1 MSFKAQIKKWL
12 RKREGILVEIL
23 SVSFGGIILVVAF
36 LLCLFCVLPWV
47 SLIETGLGVLLALF
61 VFYLVWIRQREKTI
75 LISFTSKYLLE
86 EEEPKIDEL
95 LGILIAGRWEK
106 LKIDPIEEFFGCL
119 IRIVQK
125 TDNYEMRRRIAEALP
140 ALFKIDFEETKEIV
154 EILREDW
161 DQRWK
166 ADNRRRAIE
175 ELSFI
180 IKKDKNFVKKNLK
193 IKEGD
198 EIFTLFAIVEVLE
211 ELKRVS
217 KIKDAE
223 KIISQ
228 LNDEM
233 QKRKFKKDEVDAI
246 SELWRLLD
254 LINSNPDKALESFE
268 ELKNSDNLYIQIC
281 VARNLKHFCKKA
293 REKTLELM
301 DHFIG
306 KEKHKYVRRPIAK
319 EDSVDCLLDILRNK
333 RLREK
338 AKTIIWRLIKDSD
351 DIIRIATFDK
361 IEKILD
367 IDRELGKEIVVYV
380 ANNDPDPIL
389 RRRSGNLLKK
399 VS

>member
-1 MSFKAQIKKWL
+1 VQIKKWL

-23 SVSFGGIILVVAF
+23 TFLFAGIILVVAF
-36 LLCLFCVLPWV
+36 LVCLLCGLPWIT
-47 SLIETGLGVLLALF
+47 LIETGLGVLLALF
-61 VFYLVWIRQREKTI
+61 GFYIVWIRQRNKTM

-106 LKIDPIEEFFGCL
+106 LKIDPIEEFFECL
-119 IRIVQK
+119 KRISKK

-140 ALFKIDFEETKEIV
+140 ALFKIDFEESKDIV
-154 EILREDW
+154 EILRKDW

-166 ADNRRRAIE
+166 ADNRRRTIE

-180 IKKDKNFVKKNLK
+180 INKDKDFVKKNLQ
-193 IKEGD
+193 IEEGD
-198 EIFTLFAIVEVLE
+198 EIFTVFAIVEVLE
-211 ELKRVS
+211 ELKRKS

-223 KIISQ
+223 RIFSQ

-233 QKRKFKKDEVDAI
+233 QKKKFGKDEVGAI

-268 ELKNSDNLYIQIC
+268 ELKNSHNLYIQIC
-281 VARNLKHFCKKA
+281 VARNVKHFCKKA

-306 KEKHKYVRRPIAK
+306 EEKHKYVRRPIAK
-319 EDSVDCLLDILRNK
+319 EDSVDCLIDILRDK

-351 DIIRIATFDK
+351 GIIRIATFDK
-361 IEKILD
+361 IEKIID
-367 IDRELGKEIVVYV
+367 IDHELGKEIVVYV
-380 ANNDPDPIL
+380 ANSDPDPIL
-389 RRRSGNLLKK
+389 RRRAENLLKK

>member
-1 MSFKAQIKKWL
+1 MSFKVQIKKWL

-23 SVSFGGIILVVAF
+23 TFLFAGIILVVAF
-36 LLCLFCVLPWV
+36 LVCLLCGLPWIT
-47 SLIETGLGVLLALF
+47 LIETGLGVLLALF
-61 VFYLVWIRQREKTI
+61 GFYIVWIRQRNKTM

-106 LKIDPIEEFFGCL
+106 LKIDPIEEFFECL
-119 IRIVQK
+119 KRISKK

-140 ALFKIDFEETKEIV
+140 ALFKIDFEESKDIV
-154 EILREDW
+154 EILRKDW

-166 ADNRRRAIE
+166 ADNRRRTIE

-180 IKKDKNFVKKNLK
+180 INKDKDFVKKNLQ
-193 IKEGD
+193 IEEGD
-198 EIFTLFAIVEVLE
+198 EIFTVFAIVEVLE
-211 ELKRVS
+211 ELKRKS

-223 KIISQ
+223 RIFSQ

-233 QKRKFKKDEVDAI
+233 QKKKFGKDEVGAI

-268 ELKNSDNLYIQIC
+268 ELKNSHNLYIQIC
-281 VARNLKHFCKKA
+281 VARNVKHFCKKA

-306 KEKHKYVRRPIAK
+306 EEKHKYVRRPIAK
-319 EDSVDCLLDILRNK
+319 EDSVDCLIDILRDK

-351 DIIRIATFDK
+351 GIIRIATFDK
-361 IEKILD
+361 IEKIID
-367 IDRELGKEIVVYV
+367 IDHELGKEIVVYV
-380 ANNDPDPIL
+380 ANSDPDPIL
-389 RRRSGNLLKK
+389 RRRAENLLKK